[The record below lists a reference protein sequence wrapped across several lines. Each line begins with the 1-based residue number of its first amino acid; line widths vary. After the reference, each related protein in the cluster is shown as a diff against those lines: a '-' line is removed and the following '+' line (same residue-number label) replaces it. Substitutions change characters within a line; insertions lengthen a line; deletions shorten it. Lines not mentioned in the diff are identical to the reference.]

1 MGWKSLL
8 KFVFLCIFSIS
19 SIQCE
24 LKTNFKNKLD
34 APASIQRAIH
44 GMTAAG
50 LSHEHIHKNIQAHFP
65 DKKPN
70 EINDII
76 VLSNAQKKKH
86 AKKYNSKK
94 K

>member
-1 MGWKSLL
+1 
-8 KFVFLCIFSIS
+8 
-19 SIQCE
+19 
-24 LKTNFKNKLD
+24 
-34 APASIQRAIH
+34 
-44 GMTAAG
+44 MTAAG